1 MRSYRDLA
9 LGWLLLL
16 TLLHLWMIASGRWP
30 LSADEAHYWEWSRR
44 LDWSYYSK
52 GPMVAYLIALSTRL
66 GGHTE
71 FWVRLPAVL
80 LGTATA
86 GIAYL
91 LARRIVPGA
100 RAARQ
105 FQQLGMCEQ
114 RHAPDLGQVDVQEI
128 ALGPVRQRVRLA
140 PARDRF
146 DLGLR
151 QRESG
156 LKGVAAE
163 ALELRVVEVGVDEEA
178 LVLLLEHG
186 APAPRRFEDGGQPIA
201 ESNQAGGHGPL
212 SSSGRCGIHGTARP
226 LRSSS
231 HPPA

>member
-16 TLLHLWMIASGRWP
+16 TFLHLWMIASGRWP

-91 LARRIVPGA
+91 LARRIFPGT
-100 RAARQ
+100 RAA
-105 FQQLGMCEQ
+105 FLGIVILSVIPLY
-114 RHAPDLGQVDVQEI
+114 AI
-128 ALGPVRQRVRLA
+128 
-140 PARDRF
+140 
-146 DLGLR
+146 
-151 QRESG
+151 
-156 LKGVAAE
+156 
-163 ALELRVVEVGVDEEA
+163 
-178 LVLLLEHG
+178 G
-186 APAPRRFEDGGQPIA
+186 A
-201 ESNQAGGHGPL
+201 S
-212 SSSGRCGIHGTARP
+212 
-226 LRSSS
+226 
-231 HPPA
+231 